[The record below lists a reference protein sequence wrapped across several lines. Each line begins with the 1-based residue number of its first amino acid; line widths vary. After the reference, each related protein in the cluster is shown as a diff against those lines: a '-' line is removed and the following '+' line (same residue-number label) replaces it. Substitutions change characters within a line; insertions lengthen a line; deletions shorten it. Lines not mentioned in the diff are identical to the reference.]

1 MNCFICSEYL
11 NGDDQF
17 IQSHLN
23 RCLDRQGSSSTSSSQ
38 ANPSPS
44 FPSYTASSLKPLAT
58 SYSTDE
64 ALALSLATQ
73 EQQTPTKSSGNEGF
87 DELLCPCCQVLWE
100 DINLTFSRGSGDT
113 ERRMIEEKRRKHVM
127 KCLEARGNFNNFE
140 QGEEDDDIQHG
151 SYEED
156 DGQGDGEET
165 MSDIAKG
172 KQSGKGWNGG
182 VGTKGEVKGTRGL
195 IPLIK
200 KALVKSHSSPHG
212 KTLCA
217 YLTSDQVEHIGT
229 KFGDWGWGCG
239 YKNLQMVL
247 SSARHLPQYQQLF
260 SALTNIASPTLP
272 LRDQSDTESSNVG
285 AEVLFP
291 IPTILELQGII
302 QTAWSL
308 GYDPPGALHF
318 NHRLIGSKKW
328 IGTTEVFTALSYL
341 GIRAKIV
348 DFPKVKKGELKGGSG
363 SGDGTHQTLIKW
375 IISYF
380 STPPN
385 ASQQLLSQ
393 SVTSSYEPR
402 NAFTTLLSSSQRS
415 SSIQTVSAF
424 KQPLYLQHSGHSRT
438 IVGVERMKNSSG
450 SGGEGEEW
458 LLIFDP
464 GKPISNELK
473 RLSNPALSSTDS
485 GPLAK
490 KFKPNG
496 FGTSSSSSAKNASG
510 DQDFKFGD
518 VLKVFRVNM
527 KDLKKKDE
535 YQILYVEDEGLP
547 LSEREKER
555 RKTVMADIGKSV
567 WTPPAPSSSAAS
579 TSASSNRSTMAS
591 TMGAVDTHRA

>member
-1 MNCFICSEYL
+1 MNCFVCSEYL

-23 RCLDRQGSSSTSSSQ
+23 RCLDRQGSSSSAPSL
-38 ANPSPS
+38 PSPS
-44 FPSYTASSLKPLAT
+44 FSPYTASSLKPLAP

-64 ALALSLATQ
+64 ALALALATQ
-73 EQQTPTKSSGNEGF
+73 EQEAPVQTSGNEVF
-87 DELLCPCCQVLWE
+87 EDLLCPCCQVLWE
-100 DINLTFSRGSGDT
+100 DINLSFNGSREM
-113 ERRMIEEKRRKHVM
+113 ERGVIEEKRRKHVM
-127 KCLEARGNFNNFE
+127 KCLEARGNFENFE
-140 QGEEDDDIQHG
+140 HGEEEEDIQHG
-151 SYEED
+151 TYEEE
-156 DGQGDGEET
+156 DGEGDGATNET
-165 MSDIAKG
+165 TPDIAKG
-172 KQSGKGWNGG
+172 SHAGEGWNGA

-195 IPLIK
+195 LPLIK
-200 KALVKSHSSPHG
+200 RALSKSHTSPHG

-217 YLTSDQVEHIGT
+217 YLATDQVEHIGT

-239 YKNLQMVL
+239 YKNLQMIL
-247 SSARHLPQYQQLF
+247 SSARRLPQYQQLF
-260 SALTNIASPTLP
+260 ANLTTVTSQAPPNSQKSL
-272 LRDQSDTESSNVG
+272 ESSNN
-285 AEVLFP
+285 EVLFP
-291 IPTILELQGII
+291 IPTISELQGII

-348 DFPKVKKGELKGGSG
+348 DFPKVKKGEIKGNAG
-363 SGDGTHQTLIKW
+363 GDGTHQTLIKW

-380 STPPN
+380 STPP
-385 ASQQLLSQ
+385 STPQQSLSQ
-393 SVTSSYEPR
+393 SSPSSEPR
-402 NAFTTLLSSSQRS
+402 NAFTTLLSSSARA
-415 SSIQTVSAF
+415 SSIQTISPF

-464 GKPISNELK
+464 GKPVSNELK
-473 RLSNPALSSTDS
+473 RLADPTFSSSTSSDS

-496 FGTSSSSSAKNASG
+496 FGTSSSSSAKNASV

-518 VLKVFRVNM
+518 VLKVFRTNM

-535 YQILYVEDEGLP
+535 YQILYVEEAGLP

-555 RKTVMADIGKSV
+555 RKTVMAEIGKSG
-567 WTPPAPSSSAAS
+567 WTPPPASASAAA
-579 TSASSNRSTMAS
+579 TSVSSGRNAKEAMMES
-591 TMGAVDTHRA
+591 GDIHRA